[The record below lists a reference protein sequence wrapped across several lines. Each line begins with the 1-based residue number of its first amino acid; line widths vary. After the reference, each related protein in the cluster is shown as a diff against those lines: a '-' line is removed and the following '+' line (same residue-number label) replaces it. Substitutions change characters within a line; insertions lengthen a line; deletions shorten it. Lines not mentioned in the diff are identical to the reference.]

1 MLVIR
6 KLTGARRPSTLRQRG
21 FTLIE
26 AMVVVAIM
34 AILLGLAGAN
44 FGPIMNASRVRN
56 AALDLSSDFAFARAE
71 AVKRN
76 LEVTLARNGASWS
89 DGWTISASGVGT
101 ALRVREAL
109 SASVTSSSAL
119 TSVVFDGSGRTPN
132 IGTVLICPPA
142 SSSLEGRQITVTAAG
157 LARSEKQGC

>member
-1 MLVIR
+1 MLVGR
-6 KLTGARRPSTLRQRG
+6 GPLGTGAAASRQRG

-26 AMVVVAIM
+26 AMVVIAVM
-34 AILLGLAGAN
+34 AILVGIGASN
-44 FGPIMNASRVRN
+44 FQPIMNASRVRN

-76 LEVTLARNGASWS
+76 LEVTLSRNGATWGA
-89 DGWTISASGVGT
+89 GWTISASGVAT

-109 SASVTSSSAL
+109 APSVTTTSAL
-119 TSVVFDGSGRTPN
+119 ASVVFDGSGRTSN
-132 IGTVLICPPA
+132 VGTVQICPPA

-157 LARSEKQGC
+157 LARSEKLGC